1 MRGIGNTGNSMWVSR
16 ETIAAR
22 TRVTAGEFVGEC
34 TMRKKHDKI
43 LRVPIRELCVGKST
57 GDNFPKMIFCKL
69 DHINVFS

>member
-1 MRGIGNTGNSMWVSR
+1 MWVSR

-43 LRVPIRELCVGKST
+43 LRVPIRELCVGKSA
-57 GDNFPKMIFCKL
+57 GDNFPKRIFFRSVMYIYISYDVVL
-69 DHINVFS
+69 